1 MLYRIT
7 HTTRF
12 EYELP
17 AYDSQNELRMRP
29 WDRDGQRCISFDLTT
44 NEPSSTLEY
53 GDFFGNRAH
62 SICVSAPHRKLEIV
76 ARSVVEL
83 DTPQPPGATGMTLVE
98 FLRGDSVRNN
108 VYFEYLNPSQ
118 YIPFSERLRKFFWM
132 ARPQETEDV
141 GLYVARMMA
150 YVRDQFEYETTATH
164 VHSSLNDILDS
175 GGGVCQDFAHLTIGI
190 LRLAGI
196 PARYVSGYLAPAGAG
211 YLAPAAGSPL
221 DHMPSPPGPLSPP
234 DLTAGSNALGGVGSS
249 SDLTAGFHPPGTLSP
264 PDVTAQA
271 SHAWLEA
278 WLPGTGWSGF
288 DPTHRCAVDGRH
300 IGVAVGRDYA
310 DVPPLRGVFRS
321 DGMDSMMTVDLNVE
335 PLNAGGPSGGSLSGS
350 QSQSQQ

>member
-12 EYELP
+12 EYEEP

-29 WDRDGQRCISFDLTT
+29 WDRDGQRCLAFDITT
-44 NEPSSTLEY
+44 NQPSSTLEY

-76 ARSVVEL
+76 ARSIVDL
-83 DTPQPPGATGMTLVE
+83 DTPPLPGETGVTLVE
-98 FLRGDSVRNN
+98 FLRGDSARNN

-132 ARPQETEDV
+132 ARPQEHEDV

-150 YVRDQFEYETTATH
+150 YVRDQFEYETTATN
-164 VHSSLNDILDS
+164 VHSSLNDILDT

-211 YLAPAAGSPL
+211 YLAAAAGG
-221 DHMPSPPGPLSPP
+221 PSDPTADSGHPPGP
-234 DLTAGSNALGGVGSS
+234 
-249 SDLTAGFHPPGTLSP
+249 LSP

-278 WLPGTGWSGF
+278 WLPGTGWTGF

-321 DGMDSMMTVDLNVE
+321 DGVDSMMTVDLSVE
-335 PLNAGGPSGGSLSGS
+335 PVNAGGSPGGSGPGGV

>member
-12 EYELP
+12 EYEEP

-29 WDRDGQRCISFDLTT
+29 WDRDGQRCVTFDLST

-76 ARSVVEL
+76 ARSIVEL
-83 DTPQPPGATGMTLVE
+83 ETPPPPGATGMTLVE
-98 FLRGDSVRNN
+98 FLRGDAVRNN

-132 ARPQETEDV
+132 ARPQEAEDV

-164 VHSSLNDILDS
+164 VHSNLNDILDS

-196 PARYVSGYLAPAGAG
+196 PARYVSGYLAPASAG
-211 YLAPAAGSPL
+211 YVAPTTASPI
-221 DHMPSPPGPLSPP
+221 DHMPSPPGP
-234 DLTAGSNALGGVGSS
+234 
-249 SDLTAGFHPPGTLSP
+249 LSP

-278 WLPGTGWSGF
+278 WLPGTGWTGF

-321 DGMDSMMTVDLNVE
+321 DAVDSMMTVDLNVE
-335 PLNAGGPSGGSLSGS
+335 AVTAPILGGGSSGSGPSGGAQSGGQS
-350 QSQSQQ
+350 QAQSQQ